1 MLIELRFTY
10 YLYKFIYFKFEFGR
24 GTKKYHPNNLTLKL
38 GKVLTKQNLG
48 KHGRPHKYVYTR

>member
-1 MLIELRFTY
+1 MNNLNKDLKVVVF
-10 YLYKFIYFKFEFGR
+10 LKFEFGR
-24 GTKKYHPNNLTLKL
+24 DTKKYHLNKLTFKL